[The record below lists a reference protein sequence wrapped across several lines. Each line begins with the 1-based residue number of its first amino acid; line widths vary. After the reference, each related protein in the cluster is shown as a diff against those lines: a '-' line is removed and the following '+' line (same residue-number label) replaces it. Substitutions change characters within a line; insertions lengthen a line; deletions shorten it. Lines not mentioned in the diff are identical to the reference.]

1 MLSLAAY
8 LDYPFESH
16 VTALLVISKAP
27 GDNLVEFLNHYSKH
41 LWLGGSE
48 VIKCNCQSETLIDIF
63 ASSLV
68 TGVYRSEGNENKA
81 LVRGVK
87 Y

>member
-1 MLSLAAY
+1 MAAY
-8 LDYPFESH
+8 LNYPFESH
-16 VTALLVISKAP
+16 VTALLVISKAA
-27 GDNLVEFLNHYSKH
+27 GDNLVEFLNCYSKH
-41 LWLGGSE
+41 LAGSE

-68 TGVYRSEGNENKA
+68 TGICQSERNENKG

-87 Y
+87 KY

>member
-1 MLSLAAY
+1 M
-8 LDYPFESH
+8 
-16 VTALLVISKAP
+16 
-27 GDNLVEFLNHYSKH
+27 
-41 LWLGGSE
+41 
-48 VIKCNCQSETLIDIF
+48 VIKCNCQSETLIDVF

-68 TGVYRSEGNENKA
+68 TGIYLSERNENKA